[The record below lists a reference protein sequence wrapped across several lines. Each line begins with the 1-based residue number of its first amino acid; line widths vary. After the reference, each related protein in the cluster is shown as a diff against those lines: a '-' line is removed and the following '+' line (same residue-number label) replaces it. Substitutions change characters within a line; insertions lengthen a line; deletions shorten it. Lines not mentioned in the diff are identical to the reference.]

1 MDMEVAYFLYNTI
14 NKINKMDLNHLK
26 NFIMFCSCMIM
37 VSNAIFSIISVI
49 DQNSYRQNVKE
60 LTVKVDSLVKQY
72 EKYD

>member
-1 MDMEVAYFLYNTI
+1 MDMEVAYFYIIL
-14 NKINKMDLNHLK
+14 NKINKMNLNHLK
-26 NFIMFCSCMIM
+26 NFIMFCSCMII
-37 VSNAIFSIISVI
+37 VSNAIFSITSAI

>member
-1 MDMEVAYFLYNTI
+1 MN
-14 NKINKMDLNHLK
+14 LNHLK
-26 NFIMFCSCMIM
+26 NLIVFCSCMII
-37 VSNAIFSIISVI
+37 VSNAIFSITSAI